1 MATKFPE
8 QRVVFASWHR
18 PRDIRDLSEMLVSMS
33 LSIPAHASVPSCTGF
48 DINLVRHGKTV
59 STCHGA

>member
-18 PRDIRDLSEMLVSMS
+18 PRDIRDLSEMLVSKLLS
-33 LSIPAHASVPSCTGF
+33 LPARASVPPHTMHDF
-48 DINLVRHGKTV
+48 
-59 STCHGA
+59 